1 MNRISAARI
10 TETVRQLCMD
20 ANYFLNDDIKD
31 AVAVALENE
40 TSETGKQVLQSILK
54 NAEIAASERIP
65 ICQDTGMAVVFA
77 EVGSDVCVT
86 DGFIGDAIND
96 GVRQGYTEGY
106 LRASVVGCP
115 VNRVNTK
122 DNTPAVIHYELVPGD
137 QIKLT
142 IAPKGFGSENMS
154 KIKMFNPSASIEDIE
169 AFVEQCVR
177 DAGGNP
183 CPPIIVG
190 VGIGGTFEKAALMS
204 KKALL
209 RPLGTRNPA
218 CSPSSE
224 WHEVEIRMLK
234 RINEIGVG
242 PGGFGGNCTALGVHI
257 ETYPTHIAG
266 LPVAVNIGCHATRHR
281 SEVLR

>member
-10 TETVRQLCMD
+10 TETVKQLCMD
-20 ANYFLNDDIKD
+20 ANYYLNDDIKN
-31 AVAVALENE
+31 AVTAALENE

-54 NAEIAASERIP
+54 NAEIAAAERIP

-77 EVGSDVCVT
+77 EVGADVCVT
-86 DGFIGDAIND
+86 DGFIGDAINE
-96 GVRQGYTEGY
+96 GVKQGYTEGY

-115 VNRVNTK
+115 VNRINTK

-137 QIKLT
+137 HIKLT

-154 KIKMFNPSASIEDIE
+154 KVKMFNPSASIEDIE

-209 RPLGTRNPA
+209 RPLGTRTRTSNTLG
-218 CSPSSE
+218 E
-224 WHEVEIRMLK
+224 WDEVEIRMLR
-234 RINEIGVG
+234 RINKIGVG
-242 PGGFGGNCTALGVHI
+242 PGGFGGGCTALGVHI
-257 ETYPTHIAG
+257 ETFPTHIAG